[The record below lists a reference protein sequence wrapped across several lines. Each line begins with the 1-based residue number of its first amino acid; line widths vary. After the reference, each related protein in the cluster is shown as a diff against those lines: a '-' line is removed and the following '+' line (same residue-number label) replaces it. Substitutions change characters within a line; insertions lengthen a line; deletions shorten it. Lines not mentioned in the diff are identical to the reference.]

1 MARNVNHTCVD
12 LSRSTMPSIVTGG
25 NKMPLQTKNKA
36 LCVNLSKKL
45 IRSSVDTKCRMLI
58 FLTPSTTA
66 TSVFNTVGVRA
77 LHWPGYWAKPPP
89 PPPLKKTCF
98 PFSFWFPSVWW
109 TEGKFSSMKKPW
121 SVTRSFPSP
130 PVMTKFLW
138 WTQFPNPSEIRKE
151 QWLETTGT
159 VSIKL
164 AVEKESIMQCSACND
179 NHYTSN
185 WKSKHVIW
193 AISSDNMKV
202 VSFNLIP
209 WKVCCNQMEWLLFS
223 NRYWCTWNIYFQ
235 FDHWLTILNW
245 NRSQLFKA
253 SVS

>member
-1 MARNVNHTCVD
+1 
-12 LSRSTMPSIVTGG
+12 MPCTG
-25 NKMPLQTKNKA
+25 LATY
-36 LCVNLSKKL
+36 
-45 IRSSVDTKCRMLI
+45 
-58 FLTPSTTA
+58 PS
-66 TSVFNTVGVRA
+66 
-77 LHWPGYWAKPPP
+77 PPP
-89 PPPLKKTCF
+89 PQKKKKKTCF

-193 AISSDNMKV
+193 AISSHNMKV

-209 WKVCCNQMEWLLFS
+209 WKVCWNQMEWLLFS
-223 NRYWCTWNIYFQ
+223 NRYRCTWNIHFQ
-235 FDHWLTILNW
+235 FDHWLTIWNW

>member
-1 MARNVNHTCVD
+1 MNR
-12 LSRSTMPSIVTGG
+12 R
-25 NKMPLQTKNKA
+25 K
-36 LCVNLSKKL
+36 
-45 IRSSVDTKCRMLI
+45 I
-58 FLTPSTTA
+58 FL
-66 TSVFNTVGVRA
+66 
-77 LHWPGYWAKPPP
+77 HE
-89 PPPLKKTCF
+89 KTMKCDSQ
-98 PFSFWFPSVWW
+98 FSFPACDDKIPMVNSIPKSVWN
-109 TEGKFSSMKKPW
+109 K
-121 SVTRSFPSP
+121 
-130 PVMTKFLW
+130 
-138 WTQFPNPSEIRKE
+138 
-151 QWLETTGT
+151 WLETTGT

-164 AVEKESIMQCSACND
+164 AVAKESIKQCSACND